1 MLPKTTTLLLADLA
15 ASENQESWREFD
27 CRYRPVLTAF
37 ARRLGMNDDE
47 AAEVAQE
54 TLIRAADA
62 IRRGQYQ
69 PQKGRLRSWVIGI
82 TKNCIADLHRRRGIR
97 REQRGLSAMEDLPDD
112 HTLSAIWD
120 RECEQSLLAEG
131 LRRVRESTH
140 LGERTLHIFELL
152 VIKEHSPPEVATM
165 LGVSRNE
172 VYLAKHRCLNALKES
187 LEDLREAY
195 EID

>member
-1 MLPKTTTLLLADLA
+1 MLPKTTTLLLADLVA
-15 ASENQESWREFD
+15 GENQDSWREFD
-27 CRYRPVLTAF
+27 GRYRPVLMAF
-37 ARRLGMNDDE
+37 ARQLGMNDDE

-54 TLIRAADA
+54 TLVRAAEA
-62 IRRGQYQ
+62 ISRGQYQ

-82 TKNCIADLHRRRGIR
+82 TKNCVADLQRRRGVR

-140 LGERTLHIFELL
+140 LGERTLHIFQLL
-152 VIKEHSPPEVATM
+152 AIKEHSPADVAAM
-165 LGVSRNE
+165 MGVSRNE
-172 VYLAKHRCLNALKES
+172 VYLAKHRCLNALRES
-187 LEDLREAY
+187 LVTLRAAY